1 MSEHILAI
9 DVGTTSARALIVSTS
24 GTVLGMAQKKLK
36 TAYPQAGYVEQDPN
50 HVWHTLNEVVEK
62 VLANTGLSKRDLK
75 AIGVTTQRSSIV
87 VWDKRTGAALG
98 PMIVW
103 SDLRGSERAIE
114 LLEKGYLL
122 GAQMAAAKLEG
133 AIHSADDIDMKHLAW
148 GTLDSFIVSK
158 LSGGGAHLTDR
169 SQAST
174 TGYLDIETM
183 KWNGLLISEQ
193 SLDDVSFPQIVDT
206 WGEIAETSK
215 TSFGAHIP
223 ITALVA
229 DQQSAMMAHNCTQP
243 GDCKITY
250 GTSGVFNMH
259 TGSELTFISETLI
272 PWVQSSVSGKTTF
285 CLEGMVFTVGAMF
298 DWTVDHLNIG
308 RNVTELETLANQV
321 DGSDGVFVLP
331 ALQGLGAPH
340 GNPEQTALFGGITSS
355 TTKAH
360 IARALLEGVAFRIAE
375 IMERVSEHTSVPT
388 ASTLSADG
396 GASANDVF
404 MQIQAN
410 ILVRPVQ
417 RHRTREATA
426 LGASV
431 CAALGA
437 GSIAQS
443 DVDTFADYDR
453 VFEPEWSSD
462 KAETKLRNWRDR
474 AYQR

>member
-1 MSEHILAI
+1 MPEHILAI
-9 DVGTTSARALIVSTS
+9 DVGTTSARAMIVSPDRAA
-24 GTVLGMAQKKLK
+24 LGMAQKKLE
-36 TAYPQAGYVEQDPN
+36 TLYPQPGHVEQNPN
-50 HVWHTLNEVVEK
+50 HVWDTLTQVIER
-62 VLANTGLSKRDLK
+62 VLTDTALSKRDLM

-103 SDLRGSERAIE
+103 SDLRGSERASE
-114 LLEKGYLL
+114 LLAKGYLL
-122 GAQMAAAKLEG
+122 GAQMAAAKLE
-133 AIHSADDIDMKHLAW
+133 AVIQSVNDVDKKHLAW
-148 GTLDSFIVSK
+148 GTIDSFITSK
-158 LSGGGAHLTDR
+158 LSGGAHVTDR
-169 SQAST
+169 SQASA

-183 KWNGLLISEQ
+183 KWNGLLVSEQ
-193 SLDDVSFPQIVDT
+193 NLEDVSFPAIVDT
-206 WGEIAETSK
+206 WGEIAETSEA
-215 TSFGAHIP
+215 SFGAQVP
-223 ITALVA
+223 ITAVIA

-272 PWVQSSVSGKTTF
+272 PWVQTSVSDRTTF

-298 DWTVDHLNIG
+298 DWTVDHLSLG
-308 RNVTELETLANQV
+308 SKVAELGTLTSQV
-321 DGSDGVFVLP
+321 DDSGGVFVLP

-340 GNPEQTALFGGITSS
+340 GNPEQTALFGGISSS

-375 IMERVSEHTSVPT
+375 ILERVSEHTTVPA
-388 ASTLSADG
+388 ASMLCADG
-396 GASANDVF
+396 GASANDIF

-410 ILVRPVQ
+410 ILARPVQ

-437 GSIAQS
+437 GSIARS
-443 DVDTFADYDR
+443 DISTFANYDR
-453 VFEPEWSSD
+453 VFEPQWGSD
-462 KAETKLRNWRDR
+462 EAEAKLQKWRDR
-474 AYQR
+474 VYRR